1 MSIFAHEDTKL
12 LIQGITGRAASEK
25 APHMI
30 EYGTDVV
37 AGVTPGKGG
46 REVSG
51 VPVYDTVREALDE
64 HPEIN
69 TSLVYVPHFAAK
81 DAILE
86 ALDSGIEKINVTTER
101 IPTRDMW
108 EIRDKLEEKNASL
121 VGPTSVGVISPG
133 KAKIGPIGGNKAE
146 EAYNKGN
153 IGIISKSGGMTTET
167 AQVIQNAGFGISTAM
182 DIGGDKIAGTTFA
195 EALKM
200 FETDQETDAVVVF
213 GELGGTYENQ
223 IAHFIES
230 NPGFSLPVIAFIT
243 GEFTE
248 SMPTQQYGHAGA
260 VIRGE
265 EEKPSYKKK
274 ILRRAGVHVVDVHHE
289 IGSKLE
295 EILEHK

>member
-1 MSIFAHEDTKL
+1 MSIFANEDTKL
-12 LIQGITGRAASEK
+12 VIQGITGRAASEK
-25 APHMI
+25 TPHMI
-30 EYGTDVV
+30 DYGTDVV

-46 REVSG
+46 EEVHG
-51 VPVYDTVREALDE
+51 VPVYDTVREAKRQ

-86 ALDSGIEKINVTTER
+86 ALDNDITEINVTTER

-108 EIRDKLEEKNASL
+108 EVKDKLEQKDATL

-133 KAKIGPIGGNKAE
+133 KSKIGPIGGNKAE
-146 EAYNKGN
+146 EAYEEGN

-167 AQVIQNAGFGISTAM
+167 AQVVQNAGFGISTAM
-182 DIGGDKIAGTTFA
+182 DIGGDKIAGTNFV

-200 FETDQETDAVVVF
+200 FEEDDQTDAVVIF

-223 IAHFIES
+223 VAEVMDEIS
-230 NPGFSLPVIAFIT
+230 MPVVVFIT

-260 VIRGE
+260 VIRGDE
-265 EEKPSYKKK
+265 DKPSYKKK
-274 ILRRAGVHVVDVHHE
+274 VLQESGAHVVDVHHE
-289 IGSKLE
+289 IGEKLQK
-295 EILEHK
+295 IF

>member
-1 MSIFAHEDTKL
+1 MAIFAKEDTNL
-12 LIQGITGRAASEK
+12 LVQGITGRAASEK
-25 APHMI
+25 TPHMI
-30 EYGTDVV
+30 NYGTDVV

-46 REVSG
+46 EEVAG
-51 VPVYDTVREALDE
+51 VPVYDTVREALSE

-86 ALDSGIEKINVTTER
+86 SLENGIKKINVTTER

-108 EIRDKLEEKNASL
+108 EVKKELEKKDATL

-133 KAKIGPIGGNKAE
+133 KAKIGPIGGNKADKAYE
-146 EAYNKGN
+146 EGS
-153 IGIISKSGGMTTET
+153 IGIVSKSGGMTTET

-182 DIGGDKIAGTTFA
+182 DIGGDKIAGTNFV
-195 EALKM
+195 EAMEM
-200 FETDQETDAVVVF
+200 FEDDDQTDAVVMF

-223 IAHFIES
+223 VAGMLEKGDLSKPI
-230 NPGFSLPVIAFIT
+230 VAFIT

-260 VIRGE
+260 VIRGDE
-265 EEKPSYKKK
+265 DKPSHKKK
-274 ILRRAGVHVVDVHHE
+274 VLRESGAHVVDVHHE
-289 IGSKLE
+289 IGEKLRE
-295 EILEHK
+295 VL

>member
-1 MSIFAHEDTKL
+1 MSIFADEDTKL

-25 APHMI
+25 TPHMT

-46 REVSG
+46 QEVAS
-51 VPVYDTVREALDE
+51 VPVYDTVREAVEE

-86 ALDSGIEKINVTTER
+86 AVENDIMKINVTTER

-108 EIRDKLEEKNASL
+108 EVKKEVDRKNATL

-146 EAYNKGN
+146 QAYIEGR

-167 AQVIQNAGFGISTAM
+167 AQVVQNAGFGISTAM
-182 DIGGDKIAGTTFA
+182 DIGGDKIAGTTFV
-195 EALKM
+195 EALQMLEKD
-200 FETDQETDAVVVF
+200 DQTDAVVMF

-223 IAHFIES
+223 VAEFLNE
-230 NPGFSLPVIAFIT
+230 NPDFDLPIVAFIT
-243 GEFTE
+243 GKFTE
-248 SMPTQQYGHAGA
+248 DMPTQQYGHAGA
-260 VIRGE
+260 IIRGE
-265 EEKPSYKKK
+265 EDKPSYKQKV
-274 ILRRAGVHVVDVHHE
+274 LGDSGVHVVDVHHE
-289 IGSKLE
+289 IGEKLDE
-295 EILEHK
+295 VLE

>member
-1 MSIFAHEDTKL
+1 LSIFADENTKL
-12 LIQGITGRAASEK
+12 VIQGITGRAASEK
-25 APHMI
+25 TPHMI

-46 REVSG
+46 QEVAG
-51 VPVYDTVREALDE
+51 VPVYDTVQEAKE
-64 HPEIN
+64 QHPEIN

-81 DAILE
+81 DAVLE
-86 ALDSGIEKINVTTER
+86 ALNSDITNINVTTER

-108 EIRDKLEEKNASL
+108 ELKDKLNQKDATL
-121 VGPTSVGVISPG
+121 FGPTSVGVISPG
-133 KAKIGPIGGNKAE
+133 KAKIGPIGGNKASE
-146 EAYNKGN
+146 VYEKGN

-182 DIGGDKIAGTTFA
+182 DIGGDKIAGTSFV

-200 FETDQETDAVVVF
+200 FEEDDQTDAVVIF

-223 IAHFIES
+223 IAEIMHEIS
-230 NPGFSLPVIAFIT
+230 MPVVAFIT

-260 VIRGE
+260 VIRGDE
-265 EEKPSYKKK
+265 DKPSYKKK
-274 ILRRAGVHVVDVHHE
+274 VLREGGVHVVDVHHG
-289 IGSKLE
+289 IGEKLNE
-295 EILEHK
+295 VLEQ

>member
-1 MSIFAHEDTKL
+1 MSIFADEDTKL

-25 APHMI
+25 TPHMI
-30 EYGTDVV
+30 DYGTDVV

-46 REVSG
+46 QEVEG
-51 VPVYDTVREALDE
+51 VPVYDTVREAVEE

-69 TSLVYVPHFAAK
+69 TSLIYVPHFAAK

-86 ALDSGIEKINVTTER
+86 ALDSGVKKINVTTER

-108 EIRDKLEEKNASL
+108 EVLDRLEQEDATL

-146 EAYNKGN
+146 EAYEEGRV
-153 IGIISKSGGMTTET
+153 GIISKSGGMTTET
-167 AQVIQNAGFGISTAM
+167 AQVVQNAGFGISTAM
-182 DIGGDKIAGTTFA
+182 DIGGDKIAGTTFV
-195 EALKM
+195 EALQM
-200 FETDQETDAVVVF
+200 FEEDDQTDAVVMF

-223 IAHFIES
+223 VAEFMEE
-230 NPGFSLPVIAFIT
+230 NPDFDMPVVAFIT

-248 SMPTQQYGHAGA
+248 DMPTQQYGHAGA
-260 VIRGE
+260 VIRGDR
-265 EEKPSYKKK
+265 EKPSYKQK
-274 ILRRAGVHVVDVHHE
+274 ILREAGVHVVDVHHE

-295 EILEHK
+295 ELLK

>member
-1 MSIFAHEDTKL
+1 MSIFADEDTKL

-25 APHMI
+25 TPHMI
-30 EYGTDVV
+30 DYGTDVV

-46 REVSG
+46 QEVAG
-51 VPVYDTVREALDE
+51 VPVYDTVQEAVEE

-69 TSLVYVPHFAAK
+69 TSLIYVPHFAAK

-86 ALDSGIEKINVTTER
+86 ALDSDIRKINVTTER

-108 EIRDKLEEKNASL
+108 EIKDNLDRNDATL

-146 EAYNKGN
+146 EAYEQGS

-167 AQVIQNAGFGISTAM
+167 AQVVQNAGFGISTAM
-182 DIGGDKIAGTTFA
+182 DIGGDKIAGTTFV
-195 EALKM
+195 EALEM
-200 FETDQETDAVVVF
+200 FEQDDQTEAVVIF

-223 IAHFIES
+223 IAEFLDNNS
-230 NPGFSLPVIAFIT
+230 DFSLPIVAFIT

-260 VIRGE
+260 VIRGDRD
-265 EEKPSYKKK
+265 KPSYKKK
-274 ILRRAGVHVVDVHHE
+274 VLKGTGVEVVDIHHE
-289 IGSKLE
+289 IGEKLN
-295 EILEHK
+295 EILDD